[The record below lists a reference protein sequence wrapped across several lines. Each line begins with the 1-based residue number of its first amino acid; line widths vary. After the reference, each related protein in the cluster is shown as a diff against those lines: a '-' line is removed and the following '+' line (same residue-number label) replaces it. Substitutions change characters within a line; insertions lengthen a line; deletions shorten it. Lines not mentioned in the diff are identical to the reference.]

1 MLYYESM
8 SISIESK
15 YIRLI
20 SSRLRN
26 FKQKKDYLWNFS
38 CPICG
43 DSKKNLSKAR
53 GYVFQKGTNLFF
65 NCHNC
70 GVGTNLGNLIKQVDP
85 SLHKEYVLERYKS
98 GESGFSNFKSPSFD
112 IPAPRFDKVAK
123 EKHFEHAEW
132 VSKLPS
138 GHFCLIYCTNRRFLS
153 IMVDTLLFTPN
164 YKKFCDALVPNHGKE
179 ITADARLVIPFYDKY
194 NTLIGVSGRALE
206 NSDYKL
212 RYVTLRT
219 NESQDKL
226 IYGMDKVN
234 TNELVKI
241 VEGPLDSMF
250 LTNCVGSGDSALI
263 QTAKLI
269 DAENKVLIFDNEP
282 RNKEIVKLMDDAI
295 KLGYNV
301 VIWPDTMEQ
310 KDINEMVMASFSPA
324 EIERIIS
331 SNTFTG
337 LRAQMK
343 FISWKKI

>member
-1 MLYYESM
+1 M
-8 SISIESK
+8 SLSIESK

-98 GESGFSNFKSPSFD
+98 GESGFSNFKSPAFD

-138 GHFCLIYCTNRRFLS
+138 GHFCIVYCTNRRFLS
-153 IMVDTLLFTPN
+153 TMIDTLLFTPN

-269 DAENKVLIFDNEP
+269 DVENKVLIFDNEP

-310 KDINEMVMASFSPA
+310 KDINEMVMSGISPD

>member
-1 MLYYESM
+1 M
-8 SISIESK
+8 
-15 YIRLI
+15 
-20 SSRLRN
+20 
-26 FKQKKDYLWNFS
+26 
-38 CPICG
+38 
-43 DSKKNLSKAR
+43 
-53 GYVFQKGTNLFF
+53 FQKGTNLFF

-70 GVGTNLGNLIKQVDP
+70 GVGTSLGNLIKQVDP

-138 GHFCLIYCTNRRFLS
+138 GHFCLVYCTNRRFLS
-153 IMVDTLLFTPN
+153 TMIDTLLFTPN

-250 LTNCVGSGDSALI
+250 LINCVGSGDSALI

-295 KLGYNV
+295 KLNYNV
-301 VIWPDTMEQ
+301 VIWPDMIEQ
-310 KDINEMVMASFSPA
+310 KDINEMVMAGFSPD

-337 LRAQMK
+337 LRAQMR
-343 FISWKKI
+343 FVSWKKI

>member
-1 MLYYESM
+1 M
-8 SISIESK
+8 SLSIESK

-53 GYVFQKGTNLFF
+53 GYVFQKGTNLFY

-70 GVGTNLGNLIKQVDP
+70 GVGTNLGNLIKQVDT

-98 GESGFSNFKSPSFD
+98 GESGFSNFKTPSFD

-153 IMVDTLLFTPN
+153 TMTDTLLFTPN
-164 YKKFCDALVPNHGKE
+164 YKKFCDTLVPNHGKE

-206 NSDYKL
+206 SSDYKL

-250 LTNCVGSGDSALI
+250 LSNCVASGDSALI

-269 DAENKVLIFDNEP
+269 DAENKVLTFDNEP
-282 RNKEIVKLMDDAI
+282 RNKEIVKLMEDAI
-295 KLGYNV
+295 KLGYDI

-310 KDINEMVMASFSPA
+310 KDINEMVMSGISPD

-331 SNTFTG
+331 SNTFNG

-343 FISWKKI
+343 FVSWKKI

>member
-1 MLYYESM
+1 M
-8 SISIESK
+8 SLSIESK

-70 GVGTNLGNLIKQVDP
+70 GVGTNLGNLIKHVDP

-138 GHFCLIYCTNRRFLS
+138 GHFCLVYCTNRRFLS
-153 IMVDTLLFTPN
+153 IMLDTLLFTPN

-226 IYGMDKVN
+226 IYGMDRVN

-282 RNKEIVKLMDDAI
+282 RNKEIVKLMEDAI
-295 KLGYNV
+295 KLGYDI
-301 VIWPDTMEQ
+301 VIWPDTIEQ
-310 KDINEMVMASFSPA
+310 KDINEMVMSGISPD

-343 FISWKKI
+343 FVSWKKI

>member
-138 GHFCLIYCTNRRFLS
+138 GHFCLVYCTNRRFLS

>member
-1 MLYYESM
+1 M
-8 SISIESK
+8 SLSIESK

-26 FKQKKDYLWNFS
+26 FKQKKNYLWNFS

-43 DSKKNLSKAR
+43 DSTKNLSKAR

-98 GESGFSNFKSPSFD
+98 GESGFSNFKSPTFD

-138 GHFCLIYCTNRRFLS
+138 GHFCLVYCTNRRFLS

-250 LTNCVGSGDSALI
+250 LSNCVGSGDSALI

-282 RNKEIVKLMDDAI
+282 RNKEIVKLMEDAI
-295 KLGYNV
+295 KLSYNV
-301 VIWPDTMEQ
+301 VIWPDTIKE
-310 KDINEMVMASFSPA
+310 KDINEMVMAGVSPD
-324 EIERIIS
+324 EIEEIIS

-343 FISWKKI
+343 FVSWKKI

>member
-1 MLYYESM
+1 M
-8 SISIESK
+8 SLSIESK

-70 GVGTNLGNLIKQVDP
+70 GVGTNLGNLIKHVDP

-138 GHFCLIYCTNRRFLS
+138 GHFCLVYCTNRRFLS
-153 IMVDTLLFTPN
+153 TMVDTLLFTPN

-250 LTNCVGSGDSALI
+250 LTNCIGSGDSALI

-310 KDINEMVMASFSPA
+310 KDINEMVMADFSPD